1 MYPQVHN
8 RKSPGKQLCKVPSI
22 FTWQEFLVL
31 LIQYSLNNIMI
42 FFVFIILFPILY
54 ISSLHA
60 YQSLF
65 FTINFL
71 LNHFFKAKVGVT
83 WLCQNRMRSHPC
95 CLQVCY
101 VVSNLHEVDVDLC
114 LKTTLQL
121 TDHRLYINFESNFSC
136 TMC

>member
-1 MYPQVHN
+1 MQGAFDFHMARVFGTPDTILSSQYNDIFRIYYIVSYIIHFQ
-8 RKSPGKQLCKVPSI
+8 SPCISVI
-22 FTWQEFLVL
+22 
-31 LIQYSLNNIMI
+31 
-42 FFVFIILFPILY
+42 VFY
-54 ISSLHA
+54 H
-60 YQSLF
+60 
-65 FTINFL
+65 FL

-101 VVSNLHEVDVDLC
+101 VVSNLHEVDVDFC
-114 LKTTLQL
+114 RKTTLRF